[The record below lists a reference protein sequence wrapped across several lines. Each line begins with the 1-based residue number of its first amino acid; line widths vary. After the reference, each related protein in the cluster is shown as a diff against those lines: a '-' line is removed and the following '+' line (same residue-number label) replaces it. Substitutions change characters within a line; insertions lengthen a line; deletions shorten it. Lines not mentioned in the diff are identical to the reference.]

1 MEQNHNMLRGISE
14 NGGIV
19 FYGVDSTEIVREMER
34 LHKTSAV
41 TTAALGRLLTA
52 ASLLGIMLKSTRDS
66 VTLQIKGGGPA
77 GRLLAVSDGTGNVK
91 GYVEHPVVELP
102 PRADGHLNVGAAVG
116 KDGTLDVIR
125 DLGMREPYIGQVPLT
140 SGEIAEDV
148 TTYFAISEQVPTVCA
163 LGVLVDKDLSILC
176 AGGFMVQLLPG
187 ATDAEIDRL
196 EKNINAMPSVTE
208 LLHAGKTPED
218 MMQMALAGFNPNVLD
233 ERTVQYQCDC
243 SAERTKEMLLSL
255 GRAEL
260 ERMRDEDPNCEVV
273 CHFCHSKYQY
283 DLNALL
289 AEYDAQ
295 AAQAA
300 EAEHPIQ

>member
-52 ASLLGIMLKSTRDS
+52 ASMMGIMLKSTQDS

-140 SGEIAEDV
+140 SGEIAEDI

-163 LGVLVDKDLSILC
+163 LGVLVNPDLTIRK
-176 AGGFMVQLLPG
+176 AGGFIVQLLPTADDTIIDKVEKCISDIDPVTTMLDKG
-187 ATDAEIDRL
+187 LSPETICRTVLPAFKLDVLDTSEPEYRCDCSRERVSRALISMGRDELEKLKEDEKTEVCCQFCDKKYVFTPADIDRL
-196 EKNINAMPSVTE
+196 LEESKA
-208 LLHAGKTPED
+208 KED
-218 MMQMALAGFNPNVLD
+218 
-233 ERTVQYQCDC
+233 
-243 SAERTKEMLLSL
+243 K
-255 GRAEL
+255 
-260 ERMRDEDPNCEVV
+260 
-273 CHFCHSKYQY
+273 
-283 DLNALL
+283 
-289 AEYDAQ
+289 
-295 AAQAA
+295 
-300 EAEHPIQ
+300 